1 MDAKMTTNPVSEE
14 RLNAFVDGE
23 ADRGEADRV
32 FAASG
37 TDPALDRDIGE
48 LRKMKAL
55 VRHAYEKVPAPPR
68 AAASGRGRHGGAAVA
83 AAVFVLGLGLGWA
96 VSQWHG
102 ASRGASPPPPSAAL
116 PSLPGVVI
124 QVADRDPAKWQLAL
138 EEARIVAEAAQ
149 GRRLDVMV
157 IAYGPGLDMLRS
169 ESAVRDGLV
178 ASLAQGIRLVAC
190 GNTMNREHVG
200 ARDLLPGVTIAGG
213 GATLEIL
220 ARQRAGYAYIR
231 I

>member
-1 MDAKMTTNPVSEE
+1 METKMTTDPVSDE

-37 TDPALDRDIGE
+37 ADPELDRDIGE

-55 VRHAYEKVPAPPR
+55 VRHAYGKVPPPPR
-68 AAASGRGRHGGAAVA
+68 AASGRGRHGRLAA
-83 AAVFVLGLGLGWA
+83 AAVFMLGLGLGWA
-96 VSQWHG
+96 GSQWHG
-102 ASRGASPPPPSAAL
+102 ASRDASPTAPYAAL
-116 PSLPGVVI
+116 LAQPGVVI
-124 QVADRDPAKWQLAL
+124 QVADRDPAKWRLAL
-138 EEARIVAEAAQ
+138 EQARIVAEAAQ

-157 IAYGPGLDMLRS
+157 IAYGPGLDMLRN

-190 GNTMNREHVG
+190 GNTMNHEHVG
-200 ARDLLPGVTIAGG
+200 ARDLLPGVTIAGA